1 MVSHVKINLMARGIP
16 RKASPLCVVT
26 TSTPERQDRLKSLND
41 GGETIQNTINAV
53 GGMFNCKTA
62 SKVVTVTDEADL
74 AKQLAQAELEN
85 ADLFGDDDDDEQER
99 RTRDEAEEVQQV
111 QGDVPDHW
119 DSD

>member
-1 MVSHVKINLMARGIP
+1 MSIDASNAGYVSYLFIFF
-16 RKASPLCVVT
+16 
-26 TSTPERQDRLKSLND
+26 QDGLKSLND

-85 ADLFGDDDDDEQER
+85 ADLFGDDDDDEQVGMGSR
-99 RTRDEAEEVQQV
+99 
-111 QGDVPDHW
+111 
-119 DSD
+119 SDITM